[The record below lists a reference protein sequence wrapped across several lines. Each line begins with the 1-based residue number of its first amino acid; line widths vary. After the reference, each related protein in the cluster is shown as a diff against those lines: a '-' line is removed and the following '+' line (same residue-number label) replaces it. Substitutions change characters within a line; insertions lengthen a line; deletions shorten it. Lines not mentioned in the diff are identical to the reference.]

1 MFLQNIFELSVP
13 GKKKSLLIIPTHC
26 TTSFCIKS
34 EPQEQGCQVGY
45 LPPSDFGLDR
55 SKPSPSKGLVSL
67 FGICPSPHR
76 IFISSYGS
84 ASIVA
89 AGHITVNYTEEC
101 HSEDGHFKTYFQGQR
116 N

>member
-13 GKKKSLLIIPTHC
+13 GKEKSFDYTYTLHHVLLH
-26 TTSFCIKS
+26 
-34 EPQEQGCQVGY
+34 QVRAAGTRGSRG
-45 LPPSDFGLDR
+45 LSPPSDFVLDR
-55 SKPSPSKGLVSL
+55 SKPSPSKDLVLL